1 MYSKGNLLTLGC
13 GDGKYSVFCKAP
25 SKGVGDKSQIHS
37 NLVFEFGPFLKGKNK
52 EAGVN
57 RLLATFLNHTLGSQD
72 VSGLRLSGQ
81 AVHGLGVWIILP
93 WRNNENDDVYNFST
107 LTILSATAILVI

>member
-37 NLVFEFGPFLKGKNK
+37 NLVFEFGPLLKGKNK
-52 EAGVN
+52 EAGDNHCLVAFLQHFLTEVLGVRMSLAYN
-57 RLLATFLNHTLGSQD
+57 SQSRWSMAEDLLAHLALEKQPEF
-72 VSGLRLSGQ
+72 VSE
-81 AVHGLGVWIILP
+81 W
-93 WRNNENDDVYNFST
+93 
-107 LTILSATAILVI
+107 